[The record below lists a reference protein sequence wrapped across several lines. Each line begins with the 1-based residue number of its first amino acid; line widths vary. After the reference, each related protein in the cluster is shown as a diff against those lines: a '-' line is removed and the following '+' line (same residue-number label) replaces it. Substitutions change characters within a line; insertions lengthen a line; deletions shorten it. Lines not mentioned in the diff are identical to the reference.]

1 MSNLSII
8 TEPQSQ
14 LRMSLLQAILE
25 KPSQPK
31 TGQSNQRQPRDQG
44 GQ

>member
-14 LRMSLLQAILE
+14 LRMSFLQVILK
-25 KPSQPK
+25 KPSQPE
-31 TGQSNQRQPRDQG
+31 TGHGNQHQSRDQG

>member
-14 LRMSLLQAILE
+14 LRMSLLQVILK
-25 KPSQPK
+25 KPAQPEA
-31 TGQSNQRQPRDQG
+31 GQSNQR
-44 GQ
+44 